1 MLVYWGIKTS
11 APVQEKYAD
20 TAVASK
26 KPSRLCSCS
35 IVARRVAFGDARF
48 LEIGL
53 SRVQIR
59 LRLKLSGQF
68 RPCLRCRNL
77 TLLVSIHY
85 SPRL

>member
-11 APVQEKYAD
+11 APIREKYLD
-20 TAVASK
+20 TAVSK
-26 KPSRLCSCS
+26 KSSQLCSCS
-35 IVARRVAFGDARF
+35 IVVWHVAFGDACF

-53 SRVQIR
+53 SCMQKR

-68 RPCLRCRNL
+68 SLRLRCRNL

-85 SPRL
+85 GPHL